1 MGYHICFDLCFRF
14 GHVVS
19 SDSLAGD
26 LQYGSVELPIPMA
39 GHPAAVGCG
48 MGLLLLPYSLRGI
61 PIHKARADLPSFYT
75 TPALS
80 PQH

>member
-1 MGYHICFDLCFRF
+1 MHVVNYLCLDLWCRL

-39 GHPAAVGCG
+39 GNPAAVGCG
-48 MGLLLLPYSLRGI
+48 VGLLLLPYSLRGN
-61 PIHKARADLPSFYT
+61 PIHPARAV
-75 TPALS
+75 LS
-80 PQH
+80 GF

>member
-1 MGYHICFDLCFRF
+1 MGYDICFDLCCRF

-26 LQYGSVELPIPMA
+26 LQHGSVELPIPMA
-39 GHPAAVGCG
+39 GHPVAVGCG

-61 PIHKARADLPSFYT
+61 PIHPARAVLPGF
-75 TPALS
+75 
-80 PQH
+80 